1 MAGSFMPPADIFP
14 LRAVILYSAGHAGSA
29 IVLNMLDEAPDIE
42 IVGIVRAP
50 PLKSKGVQDEM
61 RRIGWRFSWLLLW
74 QRVVQMLTFAVAIL
88 LRPWLWKKTL
98 LPGWYLAQ
106 EKKIPVKTCRNVN
119 HPSVESFIREQKP
132 DIIISAFFNRIL
144 KPNIIHIP
152 RLGVLNI
159 HPGWL
164 PDYKG
169 VMSYFWVLKNNDTTA
184 GVTLHWINEGI
195 DTGDIISR
203 RRFTV
208 HPETT
213 QHQVLVKAAVIGGRL
228 AVSAARK
235 LARGEPLQRIGQSEM
250 PQPHSYF
257 GMPEEKDFDAYFEK
271 RRFFRI
277 RDVLATALRRMRR
290 KRKTPDY

>member
-1 MAGSFMPPADIFP
+1 MVLSETPP
-14 LRAVILYSAGHAGSA
+14 LRALILYSDGHAGSA
-29 IVLNMLDEAPDIE
+29 IVLNIMDEAPDID

-50 PLKSKGVQDEM
+50 PLKAKNLKKDM
-61 RRIGWRFSWLLLW
+61 RHMGWRFSWLLLW
-74 QRVVQMLTFAVAIL
+74 QRVVQMVIFALAIL
-88 LRPWLWKKTL
+88 LRPWLWKKSL
-98 LPGWYLAQ
+98 LPGWYLARQ
-106 EKKIPVKTCRNVN
+106 KNIPVKTCRNIN
-119 HPSVESFIREQKP
+119 HPNIEAFIRAQKP

-144 KPNIIHIP
+144 KPHIIALP

-169 VMSYFWVLKNNDTTA
+169 VMNYFWVLKNNDASA

-203 RRFTV
+203 RRFV
-208 HPETT
+208 IHPDTT
-213 QHQVLVKAAVIGGRL
+213 QHQVLVKAATIGGRL

-235 LARGEPLQRIGQSEM
+235 LARGEALPALEQAQMEH
-250 PQPHSYF
+250 PYSYF
-257 GMPEEKDFDAYFEK
+257 GMPAEKDFETYFAK

-277 RDVLATALRRMRR
+277 RDVLGAALRRIWR
-290 KRKTPDY
+290 KSR

>member
-1 MAGSFMPPADIFP
+1 MTSADSRP

-29 IVLNMLDEAPDIE
+29 IVLNMLDEAPDID

-50 PLKSKGVQDEM
+50 PLKNKDLRAEM
-61 RRIGWRFSWLLLW
+61 RRMGWRFSWLLLW
-74 QRVVQMLTFAVAIL
+74 QRLVQMITFALAIL

-106 EKKIPVKTCRNVN
+106 AGKIPVRKCRNVN
-119 HPSVESFIREQKP
+119 HTATEAFIRDKQP

-144 KPNIIHIP
+144 KPNIIAIP

-169 VMSYFWVLKNNDTTA
+169 VMNYFWVLKNNDARA

-195 DTGDIISR
+195 DTGDIVSR
-203 RRFTV
+203 RSFII
-208 HPETT
+208 HPDTT
-213 QHQVLVKAAVIGGRL
+213 QHQVLVKAATLGGRL
-228 AVSAARK
+228 AASAARK
-235 LARGEPLQRIGQSEM
+235 LARGEALPALPQS
-250 PQPHSYF
+250 HDDSHAYY
-257 GMPEEKDFDAYFEK
+257 GMPDEKDFDAYFK
-271 RRFFRI
+271 TRRFFRI
-277 RDVLATALRRMRR
+277 RDVVAAALRRWRR
-290 KRKTPDY
+290 KAF

>member
-1 MAGSFMPPADIFP
+1 MPTADTRP

-29 IVLNMLDEAPDIE
+29 IVLNILDEAPDIE

-50 PLKSKGVQDEM
+50 PLKSKNLRDDM

-74 QRVVQMLTFAVAIL
+74 QRIVQMLIFGAAIA

-106 EKKIPVKTCRNVN
+106 TRNIPVRSCRNVN
-119 HPSVESFIREQKP
+119 HPAVEKFIQDKQP

-144 KPNIIHIP
+144 KPNIIGIP

-169 VMSYFWVLKNNDTTA
+169 VMNYFWALKNNEAQA

-195 DTGDIISR
+195 DTGDIVSR
-203 RRFTV
+203 RKFII
-208 HPETT
+208 HADST

-228 AVSAARK
+228 AASAARK
-235 LARGEPLQRIGQSEM
+235 LARGEPLPALPQTQEDHHAYYSM
-250 PQPHSYF
+250 PD
-257 GMPEEKDFDAYFEK
+257 EKDFDTYFK
-271 RRFFRI
+271 TRRFFRI
-277 RDVLATALRRMRR
+277 RDVLAAALRRWRR
-290 KRKTPDY
+290 KSL